1 MSVRALH
8 PDRVDEA
15 RVHAYST
22 FAPLLIHSLAQRL
35 ARCQGM
41 KELDKLETSLV
52 RLVEETA
59 VAAPDGDAMKEF
71 AVELVVSTLRNVRE
85 HPDAKHDLE
94 EIDDRRTA
102 GRSENPETLEEQLQS
117 GLEDSF
123 PASDP
128 PAVVSTAITGGSK
141 DIVGTDEV
149 LRRKKEASGRRQEQG
164 RKQERN
170 TN

>member
-1 MSVRALH
+1 MSVHTLH

-15 RVHAYST
+15 RMHAYST
-22 FAPLLIHSLAQRL
+22 FAPLLIHSLTQKL
-35 ARCQGM
+35 ARSQGM
-41 KELDKLETSLV
+41 KELDKIETSLV
-52 RLVEETA
+52 RLIEETV
-59 VAAPDGDAMKEF
+59 VAAPDGEAMKEF

-94 EIDDRRTA
+94 EIEERRAA

-141 DIVGTDEV
+141 EIVGTDEV
-149 LRRKKEASGRRQEQG
+149 LRRKKEARRRPEKAG
-164 RKQERN
+164 
-170 TN
+170 